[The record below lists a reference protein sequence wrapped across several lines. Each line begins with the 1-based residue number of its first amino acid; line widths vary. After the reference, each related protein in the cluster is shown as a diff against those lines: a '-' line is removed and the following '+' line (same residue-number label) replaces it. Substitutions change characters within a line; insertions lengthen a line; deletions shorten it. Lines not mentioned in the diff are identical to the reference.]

1 MFWKRS
7 FKVKLAG
14 RAGLKYEDE
23 SHRKMLIYSE
33 MLHSGDGDY
42 GYDMVIYERSIT
54 SWLPP
59 HDKEPVTT
67 EDRAMIKKTLR
78 HGLRKGGLSGELTG
92 RHKGHAFLA
101 HLLLCHGYKL

>member
-14 RAGLKYEDE
+14 RAGLNYEDE
-23 SHRKMLIYSE
+23 FHRKMFIDSE

-42 GYDMVIYERSIT
+42 GYDMVIYARSIT

-67 EDRAMIKKTLR
+67 EERAVIKKNIEAWFKKGWFKPLR
-78 HGLRKGGLSGELTG
+78 IDWQ
-92 RHKGHAFLA
+92 A
-101 HLLLCHGYKL
+101 